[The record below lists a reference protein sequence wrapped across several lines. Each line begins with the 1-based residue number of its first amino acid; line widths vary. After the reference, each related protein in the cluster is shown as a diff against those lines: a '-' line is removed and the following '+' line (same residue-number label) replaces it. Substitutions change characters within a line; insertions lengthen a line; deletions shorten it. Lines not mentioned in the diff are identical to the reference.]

1 MITPG
6 PDDTPQP
13 WPLEGWGHRVVWAL
27 TAILLVLCGLIAFRI
42 CSVATLG
49 PSTRTLLV
57 LFMLLPLP
65 LCFVLVRAY
74 TRMLE
79 DERVKALSEAW
90 ARCENGYVGTPE
102 YREAESE
109 SKEKV
114 AFADRLRIFYDRMQG
129 YVLQRHP
136 ELAELYLALRKIAVR
151 ESASADDKDI
161 FPAEWVAAAAR
172 SLAAMELRMAG
183 LNRRAYTLP
192 VFFFAFAY
200 LAGLILMLPA
210 IEMFEAEVVPHW
222 ANLTLNFG
230 ATTVALP
237 LMVVQAGYLGGA
249 AFAAFTI
256 ISRVLNRD
264 ITPRLF
270 LVASVRLMLAPLGAL
285 VLYLSTPDTLP
296 IANVGMATSTG
307 LLLLYFVAGG
317 FPFALLAEGAEA
329 LFSRL
334 EMGKRRLLA
343 GKRSTTLIEGIGVF
357 TAQRVSEEG
366 IEVIQH
372 LAFCD
377 VADLARRT
385 RYPERTVADWK
396 DQAVLYLLTGDCAV
410 PARSQPDDTAPTL
423 YDRLD
428 VRAGIRCA
436 SALLRRVGVWEPA
449 TSPGQRDG
457 LRVRPDI
464 EAFFWQLGLLQAQEQ
479 ERKPE
484 VEQLSFLFAR
494 LCEDAMA
501 IDPGLRQGLADA
513 TAARS

>member
-1 MITPG
+1 VRTPG
-6 PDDTPQP
+6 AEDTRQP
-13 WPLEGWGHRVVWAL
+13 WPPPGWGSRVVWAL
-27 TAILLVLCGLIAFRI
+27 TAILLLVCGVIAFRVFSI
-42 CSVATLG
+42 PTLG
-49 PSTRTLLV
+49 PSTKTLLV
-57 LFMLLPLP
+57 IFTLLPLP

-90 ARCENGYVGTPE
+90 VRCDNGYVGTPQ
-102 YREAESE
+102 YREAEAESE
-109 SKEKV
+109 SRPE
-114 AFADRLRIFYDRMQG
+114 AALRIFYDHMQR
-129 YVLQRHP
+129 YVLERHP
-136 ELAELYLALRKIAVR
+136 EMADFYLALRKIALH
-151 ESASADDKDI
+151 EGASADDEDI
-161 FPAEWVAAAAR
+161 SPAEWVAAAAR
-172 SLAAMELRMAG
+172 SLAAIELRMSG

-192 VFFFAFAY
+192 VFLFAFAY
-200 LAGLILMLPA
+200 LAGLTLMLPA
-210 IEMFEAEVVPHW
+210 IEMFEAEVIPHW

-230 ATTVALP
+230 TTTVPLP
-237 LMVVQAGYLGGA
+237 LMVLQAGYLGGA
-249 AFAAFTI
+249 AYAAFTI

-334 EMGKRRLLA
+334 EVGKRRLLA

-372 LAFCD
+372 LAFCE
-377 VADLARRT
+377 VGDLARRT
-385 RYPERTVADWK
+385 RYAERTVADWK
-396 DQAVLYLLTGDCAV
+396 DQAILYLLTGDCAV
-410 PARSQPDDTAPTL
+410 PGRTQPDEATPTL
-423 YDRLD
+423 YDLLD
-428 VRAGIRCA
+428 VLAGIRCA
-436 SALLRRVGVWEPA
+436 SALLRRVCLSEPA
-449 TSPGQRDG
+449 TGTDRRDV

-464 EAFFWQLGLLQAQEQ
+464 EAFFWQLGLLHAEEQ
-479 ERKPE
+479 EGKRE
-484 VEQLSFLFAR
+484 VERLTFLFAR
-494 LCEDAMA
+494 FCEDAMV
-501 IDPGLRQGLADA
+501 IDPGLRQAFADA
-513 TAARS
+513 PATRT